1 MKILLVDDDYAKAQ
15 LLADALGEAHLGDW
29 EVRHEST
36 AQAARLA
43 MRDDDFDLLLIDL
56 HLPNVVGAAP
66 SSDGGIQLFDL
77 LCLDPDA
84 SLPLDVLFV
93 TGREDLL
100 DDARRQIESRGA
112 QICHF
117 GASSTEWKATVT
129 ARARYL
135 SKRLSHRVR
144 ADIVIVTAMQ
154 TPELDQ
160 VLRLPYGWEAKR
172 RNGDPTTLHQGQLFR
187 DGRKVHIVAA
197 CAQRKGM
204 SSAAALAAR
213 LTITCRPKYLV
224 MLGICAGIR
233 GKVGLGDVLV
243 GDPIWDWGAGKYGV
257 DDNGVSLFL
266 AAPYQMTLSAATS
279 VLVREIA
286 SRKEVLAAIRAGWE
300 GPVPE
305 GTFGVS
311 VGPMASGASVVAD
324 DAQRDFVRT
333 QHKDLVGV
341 EMEGYAV
348 MAAAD
353 YCKYP
358 KPTALVIKSVCDF
371 ADSLKDNTWQSYA
384 AYTSAA
390 FAHQLFISSNFSV

>member
-1 MKILLVDDDYAKAQ
+1 MRILLVDDNYSKAQ
-15 LLADALGEAHLGDW
+15 AVSDALAEANLPDW
-29 EVRHEST
+29 SVRHEST

-77 LCLDPDA
+77 LCVDPEA

-93 TGREDLL
+93 TGREELL
-100 DDARRQIESRGA
+100 DVARKQIEDRGA
-112 QICHF
+112 QLCHF
-117 GASSTEWKATVT
+117 GSTSEDWKSTLI

-135 SKRLSHRVR
+135 SKRLAHRTE
-144 ADIVIVTAMQ
+144 ADIAIVTAMQ

-160 VLRLPYGWEAKR
+160 VLRLPYGWVAKR
-172 RNGDPTTLHQGQLFR
+172 RSGDPTTLHCGHLTR
-187 DGRKVHIVAA
+187 ENGTIKVVAA

-204 SSAAALAAR
+204 PSAAALAAR
-213 LTITCRPKYLV
+213 LTTICRPKYLI

-233 GKVGLGDVLV
+233 GKAGLGDVLV
-243 GDPIWDWGAGKYGV
+243 GDPMWDWGAGKYGV
-257 DDNGVSLFL
+257 ANNSSSVFL
-266 AAPYQMTLSAATS
+266 TAPYQMTLNPLLTA
-279 VLVREIA
+279 LVREVA
-286 SRKEVLAAIRAGWE
+286 TKKEVLSSIRAGWE

-305 GTFGVS
+305 GALSVS

-324 DAQRDFVRT
+324 DAQRDFIGS
-333 QHKDLVGV
+333 QHKDLLGV

-348 MAAAD
+348 MAAAE
-353 YCKYP
+353 YCKTP
-358 KPTALVIKSVCDF
+358 RPIAIVIKSVCDF

-390 FAHQLFISSNFSV
+390 FAHQLFTSSSFQI